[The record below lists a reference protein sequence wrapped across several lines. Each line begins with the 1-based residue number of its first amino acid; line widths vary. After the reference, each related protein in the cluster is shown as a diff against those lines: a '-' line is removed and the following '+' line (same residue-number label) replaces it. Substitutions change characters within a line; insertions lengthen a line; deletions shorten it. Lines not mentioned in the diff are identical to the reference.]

1 MADGATADDV
11 TVDDLT
17 LQEAADHLG
26 VHYMTAYRYVR
37 LGQLAAEKM
46 GATWRVARRDLEAFQ
61 AAAAALSSPTRGTRQ
76 APWAARFEA
85 RLVAGDGGGSWGVI
99 EAALTAGMEPVDVYL
114 EVIGPALV
122 RVGDRWAEGEIDVAT
137 EHRASGIAM
146 RLLGRLGPRLV
157 RRGRTRGAV
166 VVGTPVGEHHSL
178 PLAMLADLL
187 RSGGWEVSDLGA
199 DVPSESFAR
208 VARHTERLVA
218 VGVSV
223 IDPDCLDAAAETI
236 RVLRNSLAA
245 IPILIG
251 GSAVASVE
259 EATALGADGWA
270 PDGRVALTMLDAFAA
285 GRTTGDLAG

>member
-1 MADGATADDV
+1 MADGPTVGGSTADE
-11 TVDDLT
+11 LT

-37 LGQLAAEKM
+37 LGQLAAEKV
-46 GATWRVARRDLEAFQ
+46 GATWRVARRDLDAFQ
-61 AAAAALSSPTRGTRQ
+61 AAAVSTPTRGARQ
-76 APWAARFEA
+76 APWAERFEA
-85 RLVAGDGGGSWGVI
+85 RLVAGDGGGSWGVV

-146 RLLGRLGPRLV
+146 RMLGRLGPRLV

-166 VVGTPVGEHHSL
+166 VVGAPVGEHHSL

-199 DVPSESFAR
+199 NVPSESFAR
-208 VARHTERLVA
+208 VAQHTERLVA

-223 IDPDCLDAAAETI
+223 INPDCLDAAAETI
-236 RVLRNSLAA
+236 RVLRDALAA
-245 IPILIG
+245 TPILIG
-251 GSAVASVE
+251 GSAVTSVD